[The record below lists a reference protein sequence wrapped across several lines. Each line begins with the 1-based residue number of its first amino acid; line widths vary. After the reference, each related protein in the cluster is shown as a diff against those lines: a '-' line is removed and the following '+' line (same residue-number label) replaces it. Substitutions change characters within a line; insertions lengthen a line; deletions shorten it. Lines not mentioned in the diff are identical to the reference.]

1 MSSIIL
7 CFVCFM
13 FSFVVVVVVVFVVV
27 LFVLFINNSIKPVGE
42 IVYQPPVFISPVLHM
57 KLTFVYACLVV
68 CPSIKQVQVSSI
80 GHN

>member
-7 CFVCFM
+7 CFVCFL
-13 FSFVVVVVVVFVVV
+13 FPFVVVV

-42 IVYQPPVFISPVLHM
+42 IVYQPPVFISQVLHM
-57 KLTFVYACLVV
+57 KLTLLYACLVV
-68 CPSIKQVQVSSI
+68 CPSTKQVQESSI